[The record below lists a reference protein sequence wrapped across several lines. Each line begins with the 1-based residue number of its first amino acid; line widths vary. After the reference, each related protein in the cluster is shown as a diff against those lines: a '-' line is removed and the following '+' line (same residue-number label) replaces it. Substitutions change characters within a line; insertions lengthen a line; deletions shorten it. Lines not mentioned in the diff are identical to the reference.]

1 MSWRYT
7 RLVACFFI
15 CGLAGL
21 TPAIAPPALYAAEP
35 AKPSIAPEATAAID
49 QMEKSLSRGTF
60 SFEAR
65 TIRVYEANNGQ
76 PLHIFHTMK
85 IVVRR
90 PDRLAVDVAG
100 DDGKTRLLYDG
111 KNAAAVGVD
120 SNSYALIPAPS
131 NLEGMIKEVMGRLHV
146 DFPLADFLVEAP
158 GKAFLSDV
166 TSCGEVNTVAIDS
179 SRNRHLFFSQ
189 KGGIEL
195 ELWVEKSEQAL
206 PRRLIVT
213 YRSLPGEP
221 NFIAEFSNWNFSV
234 QPTDAD
240 FVFQPP
246 AGSKQIALDSAPA
259 QNGSK
264 GGKR

>member
-1 MSWRYT
+1 MSLRYT
-7 RLVACFFI
+7 SLAAGLFI

-21 TPAIAPPALYAAEP
+21 APEIAPSTLYAAGS

-65 TIRVYEANNGQ
+65 TIRVNEDNNSQ

-120 SNSYALIPAPS
+120 SNSYALI
-131 NLEGMIKEVMGRLHV
+131 
-146 DFPLADFLVEAP
+146 
-158 GKAFLSDV
+158 
-166 TSCGEVNTVAIDS
+166 
-179 SRNRHLFFSQ
+179 
-189 KGGIEL
+189 
-195 ELWVEKSEQAL
+195 
-206 PRRLIVT
+206 
-213 YRSLPGEP
+213 
-221 NFIAEFSNWNFSV
+221 
-234 QPTDAD
+234 
-240 FVFQPP
+240 
-246 AGSKQIALDSAPA
+246 
-259 QNGSK
+259 
-264 GGKR
+264 